1 MTHAIKPLSLFL
13 FAFMTLAV
21 FGACGSFDAL
31 SLPTRS
37 ALSSASPSSPTV
49 AQTSKFTPAASST
62 SSPAT
67 ATAADALPPTQT
79 AAPSLSA
86 TPLKTS
92 TIAFT
97 PTRTKLPDYRCELY
111 DQTPRNGSSL
121 LPNADFDGRWIVKN
135 TGAKTWQAGEVVFRY
150 ISGYEF
156 QKRYGELAIGVVKPN
171 KTAKIIVDML
181 MPLEPGVYKALW
193 GITLEKDDSII
204 CMEELILYI
213 QPIKSHTPS
222 MDGKY

>member
-1 MTHAIKPLSLFL
+1 MTRAIKQLLLFI
-13 FAFMTLAV
+13 FALVALAV
-21 FGACGSFDAL
+21 CGACGSLDTL
-31 SLPTRS
+31 SFPMRS
-37 ALSSASPSSPTV
+37 TPPSASPSSPTI
-49 AQTSKFTPAASST
+49 AQTSEFTPAAFST
-62 SSPAT
+62 SSPTT

-92 TIAFT
+92 TTVFT
-97 PTRTKLPDYRCELY
+97 PTCTKLPDYRCELY

-135 TGAKTWQAGEVVFRY
+135 TGAKTWQAGDVVFRY

-156 QKRYGELAIGVVKPN
+156 QKRYGELALGPVKPN

-181 MPLEPGVYKALW
+181 MPLEPGIYKALW

-204 CMEELILYI
+204 CMEELILYV

-222 MDGKY
+222 MDGNH